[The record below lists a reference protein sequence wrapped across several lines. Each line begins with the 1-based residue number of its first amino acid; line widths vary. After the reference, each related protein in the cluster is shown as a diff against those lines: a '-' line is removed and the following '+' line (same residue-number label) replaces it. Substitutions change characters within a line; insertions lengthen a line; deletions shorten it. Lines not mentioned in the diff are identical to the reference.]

1 MNWLSS
7 PTNHVRPLC
16 MQLETLSAQVGLG
29 STWAILSA
37 GLRFNFWVIVK
48 ALLLNYSVAYGR
60 QGSGSGGGDLG
71 GRGYRNPVCEMAYG
85 RGGGGWVGFYLIS
98 SMAS

>member
-37 GLRFNFWVIVK
+37 GLRFNFWIIVN

-60 QGSGSGGGDLG
+60 QGSG
-71 GRGYRNPVCEMAYG
+71 
-85 RGGGGWVGFYLIS
+85 GGGGGFGWSGVQKPCL
-98 SMAS
+98 

>member
-16 MQLETLSAQVGLG
+16 MQLETLSVQVGLG

-60 QGSGSGGGDLG
+60 QGSG
-71 GRGYRNPVCEMAYG
+71 
-85 RGGGGWVGFYLIS
+85 GGGGGIWVVGGTETLFVNWHTGKGVGVGW
-98 SMAS
+98 ASI